1 MKFILFEKGV
11 QKMSKS
17 EKRIYNNKKR
27 REQQQKKNICLFF
40 ITVCFVIVLSF
51 AANGFISNA
60 NSTTP
65 DNIEFKYYKS
75 IAIEEGDTLWSI
87 ASKNMGRK
95 YEDKESYIN
104 EVKKMNGL
112 IDDQITIGSYIII
125 PYFSNEF
132 IG

>member
-1 MKFILFEKGV
+1 
-11 QKMSKS
+11 MSKS
-17 EKRIYNNKKR
+17 EKRIFDNKKR
-27 REQQQKKNICLFF
+27 RAQQQKKNTCLFF
-40 ITVCFVIVLSF
+40 ITACLIIVISF

-60 NSTTP
+60 KSDTP

-75 IAIEEGDTLWSI
+75 IVIEEGDTLWSI
-87 ASKNMGRK
+87 ASENIGME
-95 YEDKESYIN
+95 YEDKTSYIN

-112 IDDQITIGSYIII
+112 RDDQITIGSYIII